1 MMIINGKQIAQ
12 DIKETLKF
20 QIGNLSKVPQLDIVY
35 AGQDPAIESFMKMK
49 VRFGE
54 EIGVKTIIHRFPS
67 TVAQETLIQE
77 IKKIAAD
84 ENSTGMIVQLPLPQG
99 IDVDEVVNTIPPEK
113 DADVLSAKANELY
126 MSGQSL
132 KAPPVAGAV
141 LEVFERSGVA
151 ILGRKAVVI
160 GKGRLVGKPVA
171 ECLRKA
177 GAEVTVLDSKTEDI
191 TPYLLNADIVV
202 SGVGKAHMI
211 KPEMLKKNTMLI
223 DAGSAEESGKIVGD
237 ADPRC
242 AEKCFAFTPVPGGIG
257 PMTVAIL
264 FWNLLSDSI

>member
-1 MMIINGKQIAQ
+1 MMIIDGKQIAQ

-20 QIGNLSKVPQLDIVY
+20 QVGNLSKVPQLDIIY
-35 AGQDPAIESFMKMK
+35 AGENPAIESFMKMK

-54 EIGVKTIIHRFPS
+54 EIGAKTVIHRFPS
-67 TVAQETLIQE
+67 TVAKETLLAEIQ
-77 IKKIAAD
+77 KIAQD

-99 IDVDEVVNTIPPEK
+99 IDTDEIVNTIPPEK
-113 DADVLSAKANELY
+113 DADVLSEKANELY

-151 ILGRKAVVI
+151 ILGRKAVVL

-171 ECLRKA
+171 ACLRKA
-177 GAEVTVLDSKTEDI
+177 GADVEVLDSKTEDI
-191 TPYLLNADIVV
+191 APHLLKANIIV

-211 KPEMLKKNTMLI
+211 KPEMLGKNTILI

-237 ADPRC
+237 ADPSC
-242 AEKCFAFTPVPGGIG
+242 VEKCFVFTPVPGGIG

-264 FWNLLSDSI
+264 FWNLISDSI